1 MTQQH
6 EPLEELTDLDRARL
20 DHGVALATRE
30 LAKRQAAE
38 DRQQQ
43 AARDNAQRRDG
54 AL

>member
-1 MTQQH
+1 MTTQH
-6 EPLEELTDLDRARL
+6 EPLIDLTDLDRQRL

-43 AARDNAQRRDG
+43 AARDNAELRK
-54 AL
+54 

>member
-1 MTQQH
+1 MSDH
-6 EPLEELTDLDRARL
+6 EPLIDLTDLDRARL

-43 AARDNAQRRDG
+43 AARQRRDG
-54 AL
+54 GK